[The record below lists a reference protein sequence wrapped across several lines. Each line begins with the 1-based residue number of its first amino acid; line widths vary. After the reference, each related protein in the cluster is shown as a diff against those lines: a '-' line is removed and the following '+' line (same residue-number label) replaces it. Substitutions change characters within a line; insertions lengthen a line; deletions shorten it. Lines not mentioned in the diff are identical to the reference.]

1 MTDEQVDR
9 LARLDACAVSDALDA
24 LGLTGFAYGLHLV
37 TDGGKIAGRVQ
48 TVDLRSVDG
57 GADNRTSAPAVD
69 GADDSA
75 ASGSARHLCTA
86 AVEASTAGEVIAIG
100 AGGRTDAAGWGGVL
114 SLAAVTRGVAGVVI
128 DGACRDVDEAVEYGL
143 PVYGRAGVPRTAR
156 GRLKEVA
163 WNVPVELSGV
173 TVRPGDAVLA
183 DGSGVV
189 FVSADQA
196 ESVLQKAEAIAAKER
211 AMAARVRAG
220 DPVSQVMSG
229 DYENMLRN

>member
-1 MTDEQVDR
+1 MTDEQVAR
-9 LARLDACAVSDALDA
+9 LAGLDACAVSDALDA
-24 LGLTGFAYGLHLV
+24 LGLAGFAYGLHLV
-37 TDGGKIAGRVQ
+37 TTGGKVTGRVQ

-57 GADNRTSAPAVD
+57 GADNRTSGP
-69 GADDSA
+69 A
-75 ASGSARHLCTA
+75 ASGSADGPARHLCTA
-86 AVEASTAGEVIAIG
+86 AVEAAAAGEVIAIG

-114 SLAAVTRGVAGVVI
+114 SLAAVARGVAGVVI

-143 PVYGRAGVPRTAR
+143 PVYGKAGVPRTAR

-196 ESVLQKAEAIAAKER
+196 EPVLEKAEAIAAKER

-220 DPVSQVMSG
+220 DPVSQVMAG